1 MELEE
6 RQLCGSTAGRWGR
19 AWVLSGRRGKVSK
32 EAERPGT
39 KAGGWEGWRGVGG
52 QGASAPGL
60 EQMVLIA
67 KY

>member
-1 MELEE
+1 M
-6 RQLCGSTAGRWGR
+6 
-19 AWVLSGRRGKVSK
+19 SK
-32 EAERPGT
+32 EAERAGT